1 MATKIKPKKNY
12 WLIGAFAFLW
22 YFAGI
27 IVLFR
32 ENVVPEFV
40 INEIADIQL
49 EFIYN
54 KPVWVIFA
62 YGIYAIFGLL
72 GSITLLAQRKI
83 AYFLFVI
90 SFIASMVRLTY
101 NIITINI
108 VDIYG
113 KVGLSLVIIT
123 LFVSIF
129 LLIFARS
136 AKKAGVL
143 K

>member
-12 WLIGAFAFLW
+12 WIIGAVAFVW
-22 YFAGI
+22 YFVGI

-32 ENVVPEFV
+32 ENLVPEFV

-49 EFIYN
+49 DFIID

-62 YGIYAIFGLL
+62 YGLYAIFGLL

-83 AYFLFVI
+83 AYFLFLI
-90 SFIASMVRLTY
+90 SFLASMIRLAY
-101 NIITINI
+101 NVITINI
-108 VDIYG
+108 IDVYG
-113 KVGLSLVIIT
+113 KVGLALVIIT
-123 LFVSIF
+123 FFVSVF
-129 LLIFARS
+129 LLIFSRS
-136 AKKAGVL
+136 AKKVGIL

>member
-22 YFAGI
+22 YFVGI

-72 GSITLLAQRKI
+72 GSITILAQRKI

-108 VDIYG
+108 VDVYG

>member
-12 WLIGAFAFLW
+12 WIIGAVAFVW
-22 YFAGI
+22 YFVGI

-32 ENVVPEFV
+32 ENLVPEFV

-49 EFIYN
+49 DFIID

-62 YGIYAIFGLL
+62 YGLYAIFGLL

-83 AYFLFVI
+83 AYFLFLI
-90 SFIASMVRLTY
+90 SFVASMIRLAY
-101 NIITINI
+101 NVITINI
-108 VDIYG
+108 IDVYG
-113 KVGLSLVIIT
+113 KVGLALVIIT
-123 LFVSIF
+123 FFVSVF
-129 LLIFARS
+129 LLIFSRS
-136 AKKAGVL
+136 AKKVGIL